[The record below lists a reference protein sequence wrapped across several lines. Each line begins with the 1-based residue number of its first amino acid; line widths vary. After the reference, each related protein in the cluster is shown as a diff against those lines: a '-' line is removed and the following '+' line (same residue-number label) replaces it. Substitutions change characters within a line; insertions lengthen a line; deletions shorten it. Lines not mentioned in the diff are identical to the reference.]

1 MIVEIL
7 NNGLIIN
14 YVVMP
19 NFQEAVMFT
28 QRFNRVS
35 TNKGFTQRA
44 VITRAVIA

>member
-1 MIVEIL
+1 MIVEIR
-7 NNGLIIN
+7 NNGLIID

-19 NFQEAVMFT
+19 NFREAVMFT

-44 VITRAVIA
+44 VIA